1 MPRNSSDHDTGDQNP
16 IAGVNAMKNARFVS
30 LKVKITIGIILICFL
45 IGLMAILSVNR
56 IATTIVDK
64 EYGDKAEQI
73 AKAMVS
79 VVDPKDIDEINDA
92 VIQVW
97 EKVGADNV
105 VPSSEWGS
113 DEWNAYMANYEGI
126 EDLPVFVKVRD
137 VFREYQDIFNVD
149 CIYVINYKTALK
161 QGIYVIDGAPDEDAC
176 PPGCVDSFEDGIWP
190 DENNPVVPA
199 TITNEDVYGWLVTAG
214 YPIIYEGKVLG
225 CMSVDISMNDI
236 KAKERDYVVTI
247 TLVIIIL
254 TLLIIGLSLWYVNKN
269 IIKPV
274 AMLSDTA
281 KNYCSESTDMVHH
294 AFEKL
299 QIATHDEISQLL
311 SSMKQMETDM
321 NTNITSLVDT
331 KVALKETEEKASNL
345 QALSEKDALTGIRNK
360 RAYDCE
366 VQKLETDLA
375 DGFNEFGLAMIDL
388 NFLKR
393 TNDTYGHEKGNISIR
408 KLCVLVCEVFEH
420 SPVFRIGGDEFIVVL
435 KNRDYRGVDR
445 LIEDFNNHLNALQ
458 NDDTLQPWE
467 KISAAIGY
475 ARFDKTV
482 DKTVEDV
489 FKRADKAMYDR
500 KTAMKAERKD

>member
-1 MPRNSSDHDTGDQNP
+1 MR
-16 IAGVNAMKNARFVS
+16 
-30 LKVKITIGIILICFL
+30 VKITISVILICFL
-45 IGLMAILSVNR
+45 IGLVAILSVNR
-56 IATTIVDK
+56 IATSIVDK

-73 AKAMVS
+73 ARSMVS
-79 VVDPKDIDEINDA
+79 VIDPKDVSELNDA
-92 VIQVW
+92 VMEVW
-97 EKVGADNV
+97 EKVGAENV

-126 EDLPVFVKVRD
+126 EDLPVFIKVRD
-137 VFREYQDIFNVD
+137 EFREYQDIFNVD

-190 DENNPVVPA
+190 DEENPVVPA

-214 YPIIYEGKVLG
+214 YPIVYDGKVLG
-225 CMSVDISMNDI
+225 CMCVDISMNDI
-236 KAKERDYVVTI
+236 RAKEREYVVTI
-247 TLVIIIL
+247 TIAMIIL
-254 TLLIIGLSLWYVNKN
+254 TLLMLGLALWYVNRY

-281 KNYCSESTDMVHH
+281 KNYCSQSNDVVHH
-294 AFEKL
+294 AFERL
-299 QIATHDEISQLL
+299 QINTHDEISHLL
-311 SSMKQMETDM
+311 TSMKQMEADM
-321 NTNITSLVDT
+321 NTNINSLIDT
-331 KVALKETEEKASNL
+331 KVALKETEAKASNL

-366 VQKLETDLA
+366 VEKLEADLA

-408 KLCVLVCEVFEH
+408 RLCMLVCEIFEH

-435 KNRDYRGVDR
+435 KNRDYRGVDK
-445 LIEDFNNHLNALQ
+445 LIEDFNNHLTAVQ

-467 KISAAIGY
+467 QISAAIGY
-475 ARFDKTV
+475 AKFDKTV

-489 FKRADKAMYDR
+489 FKKADKAMYDR
-500 KTAMKAERKD
+500 KAAMKAERTD